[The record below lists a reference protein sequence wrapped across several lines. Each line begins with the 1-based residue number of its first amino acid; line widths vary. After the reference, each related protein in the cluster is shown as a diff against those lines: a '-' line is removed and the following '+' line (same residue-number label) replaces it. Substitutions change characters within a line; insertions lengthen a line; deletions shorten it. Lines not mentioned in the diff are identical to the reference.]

1 MVCSSCNNEAEVE
14 KEGRKEMV
22 CSSCNRGRSREGRK
36 EMVCS
41 SCNNEAE
48 VEKEG
53 RKWFVVVVI
62 MRQK

>member
-1 MVCSSCNNEAEVE
+1 
-14 KEGRKEMV
+14 
-22 CSSCNRGRSREGRK
+22 
-36 EMVCS
+36 MVCS

-62 MRQK
+62 TRQK

>member
-14 KEGRKEMV
+14 K
-22 CSSCNRGRSREGRK
+22 EGRK

-62 MRQK
+62 TRQK

>member
-1 MVCSSCNNEAEVE
+1 
-14 KEGRKEMV
+14 MV

-62 MRQK
+62 TRQK